1 MVCQFELR
9 IKKIAFF
16 LIKRVESVGTNKH
29 QSALT
34 IKRLQNRNK
43 SFMEIRQQEA
53 LCKDNVQKT
62 LDFLYKKL
70 ILIAS
75 QHFKC
80 FQR

>member
-34 IKRLQNRNK
+34 IIINLYN
-43 SFMEIRQQEA
+43 
-53 LCKDNVQKT
+53 NVLNQM
-62 LDFLYKKL
+62 Y
-70 ILIAS
+70 S
-75 QHFKC
+75 S
-80 FQR
+80 